1 MNRFLF
7 ALPLLAASSL
17 VSAQMTV
24 EDLREKDAE
33 VAASL
38 AHFAKKKGVTGK
50 LDYQH
55 AYFDLNNDN
64 KLDAVALLKGPE
76 WCTADGCTM
85 AVLIADKIGFDFIGA
100 TEGVN
105 APIRVNAD
113 VPRRYGYVPFVLT
126 KKDGKNITLKF
137 QQLSYPKST
146 SAAKQASGSD
156 LSLAKTLIGK

>member
-1 MNRFLF
+1 MTKLLF
-7 ALPLLAASSL
+7 AIPLLAVSAM

-24 EDLREKDAE
+24 EDIKEKDAE

-38 AHFAKKKGVTGK
+38 QHFAKKKGVTGK

-85 AVLIADKIGFDFIGA
+85 AVLIADKIGFDFMGF
-100 TEGVN
+100 TTGVN
-105 APIRVNAD
+105 APIRVNPD
-113 VPRRYGYVPFVLT
+113 KSRYGYVPFILT
-126 KKDGKNITLKF
+126 TKAGNDVNLQF
-137 QQLSYPKST
+137 QQLSYPKSINDA
-146 SAAKQASGSD
+146 SKASGSD
-156 LSLAKTLIGK
+156 LALAKTLIAK

>member
-64 KLDAVALLKGPE
+64 KLDAVALLKGPQ

-85 AVLIADKIGFDFIGA
+85 AVMIADKIGFDFMGA
-100 TEGVN
+100 TAGVN
-105 APIRVNAD
+105 APVRVNAD
-113 VPRRYGYVPFVLT
+113 VVARYGYVPFVLT
-126 KKDGKNITLKF
+126 RKNGENIILKF
-137 QQLSYPKST
+137 QQLSYPKSAEDGSKA
-146 SAAKQASGSD
+146 SASD
-156 LSLAKTLIGK
+156 LSLAKTLIDK

>member
-1 MNRFLF
+1 MTKFLF
-7 ALPLLAASSL
+7 AIPLLAVSAM

-24 EDLREKDAE
+24 EDIKEKDAE

-38 AHFAKKKGVTGK
+38 QHFAKKKGVTGK

-85 AVLIADKIGFDFIGA
+85 AVLIADKIGFDFMG
-100 TEGVN
+100 TTTGVN
-105 APIRVNAD
+105 APIRVNPD
-113 VPRRYGYVPFVLT
+113 TSRYGYVPFILT
-126 KKDGKNITLKF
+126 TKAGADVNLRF
-137 QQLSYPKST
+137 QQLSYPKSIND
-146 SAAKQASGSD
+146 SSKASSGD
-156 LSLAKTLIGK
+156 LSLSKTLIAK

>member
-1 MNRFLF
+1 MNKLLF
-7 ALPLLAASSL
+7 AIPLLAVSTM

-24 EDLREKDAE
+24 EDIKEKDAQ
-33 VAASL
+33 VASSL
-38 AHFAKKKGVTGK
+38 KYFAKKKGVTGK

-85 AVLIADKIGFDFIGA
+85 VVMIADKIGFDFMGA
-100 TEGVN
+100 TTGVN

-113 VPRRYGYVPFVLT
+113 TSRYGYVPFILT
-126 KKDGKNITLKF
+126 TKAGADVNLRF
-137 QQLSYPKST
+137 QQLSYPKSINDAT
-146 SAAKQASGSD
+146 KASASD
-156 LSLAKTLIGK
+156 IALAKTLIAK

>member
-1 MNRFLF
+1 MNRFFF
-7 ALPLLAASSL
+7 ALSLLAASTL

-24 EDLREKDAE
+24 EDIREKDAE

-38 AHFAKKKGVTGK
+38 AHFAKKKGATGK

-64 KLDAVALLKGPE
+64 KLDAVALLKGPQ

-85 AVLIADKIGFDFIGA
+85 AVLIADKIGFDFMGT

-113 VPRRYGYVPFVLT
+113 VPSRFGYVPFVLT
-126 KKDGKNITLKF
+126 NKDGKNIILKF

-146 SAAKQASGSD
+146 ADAPKASASD
-156 LSLAKTLIGK
+156 LSLAKILIDK